1 MRFGWA
7 MFARSSLARS
17 AAFSSTFLT
26 SSLYYSQAEST
37 PAHPQVTQ
45 TVETVEKVPFQKLIF
60 EKWERNIE
68 KRLVFYV
75 PKNILATFWHFF
87 SLLWE
92 IFMNI
97 FRTRGFST
105 VSLGGFLLKNDTPL
119 KIIDK

>member
-1 MRFGWA
+1 MPSAHALGLGDS
-7 MFARSSLARS
+7 RSGLLLRPICDIFELYLHPNRILLSKFCPRPP
-17 AAFSSTFLT
+17 TRKYPLT
-26 SSLYYSQAEST
+26 GTMS
-37 PAHPQVTQ
+37 Q

-60 EKWERNIE
+60 EKWEGNIE

-75 PKNILATFWHFF
+75 PKNILATFWQFF

-105 VSLGGFLLKNDTPL
+105 VSLGC
-119 KIIDK
+119 